1 MLQLMIKSTEPK
13 MRGRLNALA
22 LALILVL
29 SSSISSLPAIAS
41 AQLESALNCQG
52 GSGLCQN
59 AEDRHIEAMFKRYH
73 AGHLSFQE
81 IEDFIFELET
91 MGIPYQAAGILNSEL
106 NAARHP
112 VTGLEYMKL
121 NDLYLKAREDELALA
136 AIETA
141 IQKISHEDP
150 NYPQLIELA
159 KAQKQALLENNPI
172 YIKTQ
177 IYENSLL
184 RDLEEHQLKKNC
196 FQKFKQT
203 YRVHGPINVGSKCQK
218 YKPEYSKRYSV
229 VIK

>member
-121 NDLYLKAREDELALA
+121 NDLF
-136 AIETA
+136 
-141 IQKISHEDP
+141 
-150 NYPQLIELA
+150 
-159 KAQKQALLENNPI
+159 KAQQTKTKC
-172 YIKTQ
+172 YIKRENREIPQ
-177 IYENSLL
+177 IPDTVFLFRFSVFLSRYTVFRHTSENLTTL
-184 RDLEEHQLKKNC
+184 
-196 FQKFKQT
+196 
-203 YRVHGPINVGSKCQK
+203 
-218 YKPEYSKRYSV
+218 
-229 VIK
+229 